1 MAKKIVF
8 IGPASA
14 GKTTLRKIFFE
25 YQTSEQLLQYGL
37 DPTYGIESLVLN
49 LGQEI
54 GVFDLAGQ
62 ENSRWIETEEKEI
75 FAGTSIIILVFDV
88 SSPINNIFDFITKLV
103 KVRDE
108 ISPEAMIFMLIHKI
122 DLVSPSTL
130 ESIKQEI
137 SSKIE
142 GIPLL
147 KINYTSIKKE
157 FFIDTLGVFLDIIKV
172 VKSEEMMLEQVNHRL
187 IKNIV
192 KILSAFKKSKSVSE
206 ADLLRGTGLT
216 VGELDMVLQTLQQK
230 NTIDVR
236 DQPPGRTI
244 TLKPDG
250 FAEVIK
256 IVSNLE
262 RETAASMKTKFLRN
276 DILLDSRI
284 PPVVGFIL
292 ANKDGIVLMTGE
304 VEDGA
309 FRKYLNMKDKN
320 DINLIAPFV
329 SALHHFS
336 REISIVNMAD
346 FKIKGQNM
354 LIYVIDF
361 KDFQVT
367 MFANKDTEIEKLKDS
382 IIVFFSKLF
391 STHGDAFINASNTGM
406 MQHFVDL
413 EIVARQ
419 WLVKLN
425 KFYSDMI
432 LSMVVFD
439 ADHVK
444 KIYDELEDISFRLD
458 KKNTRAVEQ
467 VKRLKSRLVSAIM
480 ERNMADLKR
489 IAVDAR
495 EIGVQINV
503 NK

>member
-8 IGPASA
+8 VGPASA

-25 YQTSEQLLQYGL
+25 YQTSEQLLQFGL
-37 DPTYGIESLVLN
+37 DPTYGMESLVLK

-62 ENSRWIETEEKEI
+62 ENSRWMETDEKEV
-75 FAGTSIIILVFDV
+75 FAGTSIIIVVFDV
-88 SSPINNIFDFITKLV
+88 SSPVDTILDFVAKLV

-108 ISPEAMIFMLIHKI
+108 MSPSAMIFMLVHKV
-122 DLVSPSTL
+122 DLVSAQTL
-130 ESIKQEI
+130 EKIKRDI
-137 SSKIE
+137 STKVE

-147 KINYTSIKKE
+147 KINYTSVKKD
-157 FFIDTLGVFLDIIKV
+157 FFIDTLGVFLDIIKI
-172 VKSEEMMLEQVNHRL
+172 VKSEEIMLEQVDQRS

-192 KILSAFKKSKSVSE
+192 KILSAFKNKTSASE
-206 ADLLRGTGLT
+206 EELVRETGLAARDLNIT
-216 VGELDMVLQTLQQK
+216 LQVLQERNTL
-230 NTIDVR
+230 DVSG
-236 DQPPGRTI
+236 QSPGRKVI
-244 TLKPDG
+244 LKPNG
-250 FAEVIK
+250 FAEIIK
-256 IVSNLE
+256 VVSNLE
-262 RETAASMKTKFLRN
+262 RKTVAEVENKFLRN
-276 DILLDSRI
+276 ETLVDSRM
-284 PPVVGFIL
+284 PPVAGFIL
-292 ANKDGIVLMTGE
+292 ANKDGIAFMTGE

-309 FRKYLNMKDKN
+309 FRRYLNMKDRN

-336 REISIVNMAD
+336 REINVVNMAD

-382 IIVFFSKLF
+382 IMVFFSKLF
-391 STHGDAFINASNTGM
+391 STYEAAFTNANNTGVM
-406 MQHFVDL
+406 RSFSDL
-413 EIVARQ
+413 EILARQ
-419 WLVKLN
+419 WLGKLN
-425 KFYSDMI
+425 KFYTDMV

-444 KIYDELEDISFRLD
+444 TIYNGLEDLSSRLD
-458 KKNTRAVEQ
+458 KKNSRAIEEV
-467 VKRLKSRLVSAIM
+467 RSLKSRLVSAIM

-489 IAVDAR
+489 IAMDAR
-495 EIGVQINV
+495 NVESLLKIGR
-503 NK
+503 